1 MANVVPKP
9 TGDSKTTDYRVFFEQ
24 AGNRVSPWHDV
35 PVEVDKAK
43 GLFTMLVEIPRGTN
57 AKLEIS
63 TGEEF
68 NPIKQDVKKGQLRFV
83 ADVNGAKGY
92 PWNYGAFPQTWENP
106 LHKDHRTGALG
117 DNDPL
122 DVVEIGEKVAETG
135 QFKVVKVL
143 GTLAMID
150 EGETDWK
157 IVVIDVTDPLAAQLN
172 DIDDV
177 ERVRPGYLQAMHD
190 WFRDYKIPDGKP
202 PNVFAF
208 DGKFQNRAL
217 ALEIIEENRKF
228 WHQLVTGETPAT
240 TERYKLSVKHTASL

>member
-9 TGDSKTTDYRVFFEQ
+9 SGDKTTPDYRVHFERN
-24 AGNRVSPWHDV
+24 GTRVSPWHDV
-35 PVEVDKAK
+35 PVEVDKEK
-43 GLFTMLVEIPRGTN
+43 GLFTMIVEIPKGTN

-68 NPIKQDVKKGQLRFV
+68 NPIKQDIKKGQLRFV
-83 ADVNGAKGY
+83 ADVNGANGY
-92 PWNYGAFPQTWENP
+92 PWNYGALPQTWENP

-117 DNDPL
+117 DNDPV
-122 DVVEIGEKVAETG
+122 DVCEIGEKVGEIG

-157 IVVIDVTDPLAAQLN
+157 IVAIDVNDPLAEQLH

-177 ERVRPGYLQAMHD
+177 ERLKPGYLQTMHD

-208 DGKFQNRAL
+208 DGKFQNKAL
-217 ALEIIEENRKF
+217 AFEVIAENRQL
-228 WHQLVTGETPAT
+228 WHQLVSGQTPAK
-240 TERYKLSVKHTASL
+240 TERYSVSVAHSSAL